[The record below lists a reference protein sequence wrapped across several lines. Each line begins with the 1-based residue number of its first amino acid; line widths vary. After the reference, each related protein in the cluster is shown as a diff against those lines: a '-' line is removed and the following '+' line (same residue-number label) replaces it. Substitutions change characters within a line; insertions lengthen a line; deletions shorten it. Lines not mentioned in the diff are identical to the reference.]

1 MLSTTD
7 QKILRLLDWEMTGL
21 GSGPQDLGQYV
32 ISNMDPQERRDC
44 EERLLRNYYD
54 ELVTLGVSEYTF
66 EECWKEYTIGGLER
80 WLWFLVY
87 FLANEAMLDWA
98 QFFHDQIAQFAHDHN
113 IKPQDVT
120 QPRP

>member
-1 MLSTTD
+1 M
-7 QKILRLLDWEMTGL
+7 
-21 GSGPQDLGQYV
+21 GQYV

-44 EERLLRNYYD
+44 EERLVRSYYD
-54 ELVTLGVSEYTF
+54 ELCLLGVQNYSF
-66 EECWKEYTIGGLER
+66 EECWKEYIVGGLER

-98 QFFHDQIAQFAHDHN
+98 QFFHDQMAEFAHDHH
-113 IKPQDVT
+113 IQPQDVT